1 MVLHINYMMLQKH
14 YTKEKI
20 NDMQI
25 TEVWNEE
32 ELSFCNW
39 VAPKDRIKQYG
50 FDITRKIII
59 YGIHMHM

>member
-32 ELSFCNW
+32 ELSFCNFLGGS
-39 VAPKDRIKQYG
+39 KG
-50 FDITRKIII
+50 
-59 YGIHMHM
+59 